1 MGDGIEYELTRVRLS
16 DGWETTVYLVRHPLA
31 TTSPRVVWFPE
42 PQRLDHWCAAHG
54 HSEAI
59 VAGFFVRDPADVSTP
74 DLIRAIA
81 RALGRPARLVPV
93 PAPLFRAAGAIGD
106 LLAPWVKV
114 PVSSLAV
121 ARLLGSLAVDD
132 SKLARVTGF
141 EPPYPLVEG
150 LRITAEWYRRRPAG
164 RG

>member
-1 MGDGIEYELTRVRLS
+1 MRANMLRLFDAVNRGLPLPLGGVRNRRSLVFTGNVVAAIERLL
-16 DGWETTVYLVRHPLA
+16 ETP
-31 TTSPRVVWFPE
+31 
-42 PQRLDHWCAAHG
+42 AAG
-54 HSEAI
+54 GE
-59 VAGFFVRDPADVSTP
+59 VFFVRDPADVSTP

-93 PAPLFRAAGAIGD
+93 PAPLFRAAGAVGD

-114 PVSSLAV
+114 PVSTPAV
-121 ARLLGSLAVDD
+121 VRLFGSLAVDA

-141 EPPYPLVEG
+141 EPPFSLAEG